1 MMESKPGPRFFRK
14 LTQGSL
20 TGNLCGLFDDKN
32 HRKTGVVMNEMGK
45 KQISSRGG
53 SGPPKEERMKQKE
66 KD

>member
-1 MMESKPGPRFFRK
+1 
-14 LTQGSL
+14 
-20 TGNLCGLFDDKN
+20 
-32 HRKTGVVMNEMGK
+32 MNERGK